1 MDSSLPLIDQTSYAL
16 ASTQHLTNTYPSQ
29 NTAQRSCA
37 AAAESDQVEKAA
49 RQTPYATRPHTK
61 ERNAPIA
68 ASFGLDAPRR
78 DTAEARDMV
87 DTAVTLPL

>member
-16 ASTQHLTNTYPSQ
+16 ASTQRLINTHPSQ

-49 RQTPYATRPHTK
+49 RQTPYATRPYEGENCAHCS
-61 ERNAPIA
+61 ILW
-68 ASFGLDAPRR
+68 LDAPRR
-78 DTAEARDMV
+78 DTAEVRDIV